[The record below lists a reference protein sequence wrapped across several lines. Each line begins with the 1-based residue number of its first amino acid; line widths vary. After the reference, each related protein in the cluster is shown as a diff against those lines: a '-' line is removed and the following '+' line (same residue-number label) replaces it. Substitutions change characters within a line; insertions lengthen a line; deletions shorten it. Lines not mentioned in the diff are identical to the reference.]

1 MRLVDN
7 AEPESFGM
15 MTLRQAQR
23 LVRAQ
28 FAPAIGTADVPLA
41 AARNRVRASDRAAA
55 TDLPPHD
62 SAAVDG
68 FAVRASDVR
77 GNGSPQGSPGGSPRP
92 RLRLVGRA
100 AAGHPFGGTVAGGQT
115 VRILTGAPLPPG
127 ADAVVMQEGCSIEGD
142 LIELAGDAR
151 PGANIRR
158 RGEDVRAGA
167 IVLAAGRRLRPQD
180 IALAAALGV
189 RELPVYDRLRVA
201 LFSTGDEV
209 REPGTPLRAGEI
221 WDANRWLLRSLLEAL
236 GCDVTDL
243 GILADDRPG
252 MEGAIAEAAHAHDL
266 IVTSGGVSVGG
277 EDHMR
282 EVIRRRGSLETQR
295 LAIKPGKPV
304 GLGDI
309 DDCPILALP
318 GNPVAAA
325 VSFIAFGRSVVL
337 RLAGSAEDGPLA
349 FRLPAAFGYRKKP
362 GRRDY
367 LLGVVERDGSGVS
380 SVGMF
385 EKQGA
390 AMLSAIAQT
399 EGFVTVAEWVE
410 EVRPGDLVDFIP
422 HEWLLG

>member
-7 AEPESFGM
+7 AEPESSGM
-15 MTLRQAQR
+15 MTLRQAHR
-23 LVRAQ
+23 LVQAQ
-28 FAPAIGTADVPLA
+28 FAPAVGTAAVPLA
-41 AARNRVRASDRAAA
+41 AARNRVLAADLAAA
-55 TDLPPHD
+55 VDLPPHD
-62 SAAVDG
+62 NAAVDG
-68 FAVRASDVR
+68 FAVRASDLR
-77 GNGSPQGSPGGSPRP
+77 ANGSPGGSP

-115 VRILTGAPLPPG
+115 VRILTGAPLPAG
-127 ADAVVMQEGCSIEGD
+127 ADAVVMQEGCSVEGD
-142 LIELAGDAR
+142 LVGLAGDAR

-189 RELPVYDRLRVA
+189 RELAVYDRLRVA

-209 REPGTPLRAGEI
+209 REPGTPLKAGEI
-221 WDANRWLLRSLLEAL
+221 WDANRWLLRSLLEVL

-337 RLAGSAEDGPLA
+337 RLAGSAEDAPLA

-362 GRRDY
+362 GRRDF

-390 AMLSAIAQT
+390 AMLSAITQT
-399 EGFVTVAEWVE
+399 EGFVTVADGVE